1 MTLTMTIKR
10 LQRER
15 RKQRTKTKMKGTSQ
29 KPRLAVFRS
38 NKHLYLQL
46 IDDAQGRILASV
58 SDLQVKSRG
67 KEAAKQ
73 VGALIGQKALKL
85 GIEKAVFDRSGY
97 KYHGNVKAAREGAKE
112 AGLQL

>member
-1 MTLTMTIKR
+1 MTIKR

-15 RKQRTKTKMKGTSQ
+15 RKQRTRAKIKGTTL

-38 NKHLYLQL
+38 NKHLYLQM
-46 IDDAQGRILASV
+46 IDDTQGKILASV
-58 SDLQVKSRG
+58 SDSQVKLRG
-67 KEAAKQ
+67 KEGSKHM
-73 VGALIGQKALKL
+73 GALLAQKAIKL
-85 GIEKAVFDRSGY
+85 GIIKAVFDRSGY